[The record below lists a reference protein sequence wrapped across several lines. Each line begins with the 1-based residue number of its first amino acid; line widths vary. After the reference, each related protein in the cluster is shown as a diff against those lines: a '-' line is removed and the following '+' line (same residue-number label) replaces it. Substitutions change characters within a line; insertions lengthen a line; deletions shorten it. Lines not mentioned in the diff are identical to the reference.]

1 MTDPAK
7 QSSMKVQDISQ
18 LAGIFVIFGFM
29 VSLIYDWG
37 FFHSL
42 GVGYRDIPSS
52 IADHFRTGLIWAPP
66 LFGLFIFYLA
76 WEFQIQRI
84 EKGLTEEEIVNSSKD
99 PDKTRRFRERPY
111 KFLIWVCVLAVLN
124 YILVGDVASSIPTV
138 AFAILWLVFADWCY
152 ATPLIQLRRNEW
164 VQFLFKYLPTA
175 AILAYAAGYSAGTDA
190 VFWHKSSITI
200 NAVGNETK
208 INGTYLR
215 GFESGL
221 LYLSKDDKPTF
232 IRWDSISS
240 YTFETQYKPYKG
252 LLCSW
257 FNVCTK
263 ITSKNSNQNSAS
275 NKAN

>member
-1 MTDPAK
+1 MKPSMT
-7 QSSMKVQDISQ
+7 VQDISQ
-18 LAGIFVIFGFM
+18 LAGIFVIFGFL

-66 LFGLFIFYLA
+66 LLGAFIFYLA

-111 KFLIWVCVLAVLN
+111 KFFLWVCVLWVLS
-124 YILVGDVASSIPTV
+124 YIFVGDVASSIPTV

-152 ATPLIQLRRNEW
+152 ATPLIQLRRNER
-164 VQFLFKYLPTA
+164 VQLLFKYLPAA

-190 VFWHKSSITI
+190 AFRHKSSITI
-200 NAVGNETK
+200 SPVGNGTK
-208 INGTYLR
+208 IEGTYLR

-221 LYLSKDDKPTF
+221 LYLAKDDKPTF

-240 YTFETQYKPYKG
+240 YTFETPYTPYKG
-252 LLCSW
+252 LICTW
-257 FNVCTK
+257 FDFCPK
-263 ITSKNSNQNSAS
+263 ITSNNSNQNGAS